1 MSRDKIIRRTVARL
15 ISVGAGV
22 RLRLGDDVLGFVPPQ
37 AEVVSWQISPAPSS
51 SAAVTWIALNSDQAF
66 TLSSAQAS
74 GAVPLAAGEALTDHA
89 IIPDQSCDAFP
100 AFVLCDT
107 VSGGLVRV
115 VVVYI
120 DRYPGAAGD
129 SGCH

>member
-1 MSRDKIIRRTVARL
+1 MSRDRIIRRTVARL

-37 AEVVSWQISPAPSS
+37 SEVVSWQISPAPSS
-51 SAAVTWIALNSDQAF
+51 TASVTWVALNSDQAY
-66 TLSSAQAS
+66 TLSGAQVA
-74 GAVPLAAGEALTDHA
+74 GAVPLAAGEALTDQA
-89 IIPDQSCDAFP
+89 VVPGQSCDAFP

-115 VVVYI
+115 VITYQ
-120 DRYPGAAGD
+120 DRYPGGAGD
-129 SGCH
+129 TGCH